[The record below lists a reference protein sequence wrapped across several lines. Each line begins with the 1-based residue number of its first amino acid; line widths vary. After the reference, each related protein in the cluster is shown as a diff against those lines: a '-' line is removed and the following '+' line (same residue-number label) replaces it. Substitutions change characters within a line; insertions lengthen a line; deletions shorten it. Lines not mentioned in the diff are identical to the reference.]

1 MCLWLS
7 VKNKMYVCIKIDTHT
22 KKTLPS
28 YELVS
33 KIGPDHEPIFTIKVG
48 ISNKFYS
55 SAKGKNKQDAEVKA
69 ANKLLK
75 KINE

>member
-1 MCLWLS
+1 MNC
-7 VKNKMYVCIKIDTHT
+7 K
-22 KKTLPS
+22 
-28 YELVS
+28 

-55 SAKGKNKQDAEVKA
+55 SAKGKNKQDADKA

-75 KINE
+75 KNK